1 VDINRELPDNGNQ
14 IEGDPTDLGGVSD
27 GIIE

>member
-14 IEGDPTDLGGVSD
+14 IGGDPIDLEGVSD